1 MRVLLDHHMKKQGLM
16 LWAILENDGWLEL
29 LDIPL
34 VTFADLGIPVDA
46 PDRQIWHFAQ
56 EHRIILLTAN
66 RNNKGAESLAQT
78 IREENTPTSL
88 PVLTIGSLD
97 RMEES
102 IYRDQCAERIVEVI
116 MNIEDYL
123 GAGRVF
129 VP

>member
-1 MRVLLDHHMKKQGLM
+1 M

-34 VTFADLGIPVDA
+34 VTFADLGIPIDA

>member
-1 MRVLLDHHMKKQGLM
+1 M

-29 LDIPL
+29 MDIPF
-34 VTFADLGIPVDA
+34 VTFADVGIPLDA
-46 PDRQIWHFAQ
+46 PDRQIWRFAQ
-56 EHRIILLTAN
+56 DNQIILLTAN
-66 RNNKGAESLAQT
+66 RNNKGTDSLAQT

-102 IYRDQCAERIVEVI
+102 IYRNQCVERIVDVI
-116 MNIEDYL
+116 MSIEDYL

-129 VP
+129 IP